1 MEGGTALLE
10 RVHDDIISVD
20 DAEPF
25 PIGEPLHEPD
35 IIDEV
40 AAMVDEMYEEGI
52 HILPTEV
59 DELEVSIQSLSY
71 VLLPPVALRVGM
83 PLVATAGQRKIFYEV

>member
-1 MEGGTALLE
+1 MEGGIGLLE
-10 RVHDDIISVD
+10 RVQDETVLSDE
-20 DAEPF
+20 AEPA
-25 PIGEPLHEPD
+25 PIGEPLQEAD

-52 HILPTEV
+52 HILPTQV

-71 VLLPPVALRVGM
+71 VLLPPVAQRVGM